1 MAALRLARAYTKRS
15 GYVLLEGGYHGLFD
29 AALWTLGMDGWDPT
43 KTDAEPQVVPY
54 SQGVPEVLRQLLHVA
69 PMNDANHLEDLF
81 KRKGHEI
88 AAMLMEPIQGNCCG
102 ITADVEYVRAVREL
116 CDRYGV
122 VLIIDEV
129 KSGFRVARGG
139 IQEVMGVKADLCT
152 FAKAMAN
159 GYPIAAIGGREE
171 IMRMYG
177 NGVAHG
183 GTYTGHCVSLAAA
196 EKTLEIIEETPALET
211 IAAYG
216 KRMQEG
222 MSRVL
227 KARGIAHSF
236 AGHPSMA
243 GCSSRRSRRR
253 PTATGSPRTTPSTMR
268 WPSTCTTRACSASR
282 TPRALV
288 RLRGPRRRLPEGHAE
303 GLRDRGRPHDRR
315 ARQQGRQGGGE
326 LSLSASTTQTLPFH
340 VEEGHHANPP
350 LHFAASTTQT
360 LPPCGEVAGEAGRR
374 GGRRGSGA
382 KRLSLFLLRR
392 LRLFPA
398 VECVA
403 PPPPC
408 PPPQGGGL
416 RRVLIVPHCPLP
428 TAHCP
433 LPTAH
438 CPLPLSP
445 SPDPPAMTPPPSTAG
460 KVWDAIVVGAG
471 HNGLVNACYLARAGL
486 DVLVVERNDWVGGAA
501 TSRSL
506 YPGFLY
512 SNCSYVCS
520 LLRPEIMRDLELPK
534 HGLQVVPYE
543 GGVILKQDGG
553 YLGTFRDHDAHRR
566 EIGRHSLRD
575 AEAYDRY
582 SAEVIRQCRF
592 IRPFLLR
599 TPPDPT
605 SLKPRDVQELLYL
618 GRKFYDLT
626 ETEMADTVRFW
637 TMSIAEFLDEFFET
651 DVVKAGFCISGI
663 IGTALGPLSPGT
675 AYVLLHHY
683 MGDVDGAIGA
693 WGFARGGMGAISES
707 LASSFRASGGTVRTG
722 ASVDKVLVENGR
734 AAGVV
739 LDGGEEIRGRLV
751 VSNLDVK
758 RTFLKLVEEPQ
769 LPADFVRKV
778 KNFKIRG
785 SSGKV
790 NIALDGLP
798 DFPALP
804 PSAPFLR
811 GDMHFTDSVER
822 MEGAYDDWKAGRWS
836 ADPFLD
842 MMIPT
847 TIDPT
852 MAPPASTS

>member
-1 MAALRLARAYTKRS
+1 M
-15 GYVLLEGGYHGLFD
+15 
-29 AALWTLGMDGWDPT
+29 
-43 KTDAEPQVVPY
+43 
-54 SQGVPEVLRQLLHVA
+54 
-69 PMNDANHLEDLF
+69 
-81 KRKGHEI
+81 
-88 AAMLMEPIQGNCCG
+88 
-102 ITADVEYVRAVREL
+102 
-116 CDRYGV
+116 
-122 VLIIDEV
+122 
-129 KSGFRVARGG
+129 
-139 IQEVMGVKADLCT
+139 
-152 FAKAMAN
+152 
-159 GYPIAAIGGREE
+159 
-171 IMRMYG
+171 
-177 NGVAHG
+177 
-183 GTYTGHCVSLAAA
+183 
-196 EKTLEIIEETPALET
+196 
-211 IAAYG
+211 
-216 KRMQEG
+216 
-222 MSRVL
+222 
-227 KARGIAHSF
+227 
-236 AGHPSMA
+236 
-243 GCSSRRSRRR
+243 
-253 PTATGSPRTTPSTMR
+253 PTA
-268 WPSTCTTRACSASR
+268 
-282 TPRALV
+282 
-288 RLRGPRRRLPEGHAE
+288 
-303 GLRDRGRPHDRR
+303 
-315 ARQQGRQGGGE
+315 
-326 LSLSASTTQTLPFH
+326 
-340 VEEGHHANPP
+340 
-350 LHFAASTTQT
+350 
-360 LPPCGEVAGEAGRR
+360 
-374 GGRRGSGA
+374 
-382 KRLSLFLLRR
+382 
-392 LRLFPA
+392 
-398 VECVA
+398 
-403 PPPPC
+403 
-408 PPPQGGGL
+408 
-416 RRVLIVPHCPLP
+416 
-428 TAHCP
+428 
-433 LPTAH
+433 
-438 CPLPLSP
+438 SP
-445 SPDPPAMTPPPSTAG
+445 SPDFPAMTPPPSTAA
-460 KVWDAIVVGAG
+460 KTWDAIVVGAG

-722 ASVDKVLVENGR
+722 ASVDKVLVQNGR
-734 AAGVV
+734 ATGVV

-758 RTFLKLVEEPQ
+758 RTFLKLLEEPQ
-769 LPADFVRKV
+769 LPTDFVKKV

-852 MAPPASTS
+852 MAPPGKHFMSCFVQYCPPKVEGHDWTDAERDGFAKTVVDQIAEYSPNFKDLILHMEVRTPREIERETGLTEGNIFQGELTFDQLLFNRPVPGYAQYRAPIGGLYMCGSATHPGGGVMGAPGRNAAAEVLRDLKKPAKDMSDAYPVL